1 MKKWFTNVFNDIKI
15 WVHSLATA
23 TKNVETQTL
32 SQVSVDS
39 VEGGINVVQDVNQGV
54 HELAKALLRGE
65 LTEEVKQL
73 RYRNYKVDREAKKYK
88 YFSPT
93 LALKKKEGKDNKF
106 ISFDK
111 SDGLEVITVQ
121 YNYAISE
128 DVLDAINQIENGGRG
143 KKTKYKFEFK
153 RDFIPRFRME
163 EFAKKVVVKRLD
175 ETHAI
180 LDFYFSKY
188 PERFFRRSDDKS
200 FRSKVFIHEIESI
213 RDNGVKSDMLDVEE
227 LRFVTNHAYKQDDLM
242 EFVFKNI
249 VFREVAEFDGDYI
262 LRFKASIEHDGIDLT
277 AAFYNKE
284 MAEKYENKEK
294 KELVLDVSGGAPIET
309 YVCSDCGKVV
319 TFDTQ
324 KMEEMPIS
332 EARDIDAEI
341 NEEDS
346 WSVTEYMDMQIIEQ
360 TIGKKLCKSCLKKYI
375 DNRGLDLI
383 PWKENT
389 LF

>member
-1 MKKWFTNVFNDIKI
+1 MKKWFTKVFNDIKI

-200 FRSKVFIHEIESI
+200 FRSKVFIHEIENI
-213 RDNGVKSDMLDVEE
+213 RDKGVKSDMLDVEE

-383 PWKENT
+383 P
-389 LF
+389 

>member
-1 MKKWFTNVFNDIKI
+1 MKKWFTKFFNEIRI
-15 WVHSLATA
+15 WANSLAAA

-111 SDGLEVITVQ
+111 SDGLEVITIQ

-128 DVLDAINQIENGGRG
+128 DVLDAIKQIENGGRG

-213 RDNGVKSDMLDVEE
+213 RDKGVKSDMLDVEE

-249 VFREVAEFDGDYI
+249 MFREVSEFDGDYI

-360 TIGKKLCKSCLKKYI
+360 TIGKKLCKTCLKKYI

-383 PWKENT
+383 P
-389 LF
+389 

>member
-227 LRFVTNHAYKQDDLM
+227 LRFVTNHAYKQDDLL

-383 PWKENT
+383 P
-389 LF
+389 

>member
-1 MKKWFTNVFNDIKI
+1 MKKWFTKVFNDIKI
-15 WVHSLATA
+15 WVHSLAAA

-32 SQVSVDS
+32 SQVNVDS

-213 RDNGVKSDMLDVEE
+213 RDKGVKSDMLDVEE

-249 VFREVAEFDGDYI
+249 MFREVAEFDGDYI

-383 PWKENT
+383 P
-389 LF
+389 

>member
-1 MKKWFTNVFNDIKI
+1 MKKWFTKFFNEIKI
-15 WVHSLATA
+15 WAHSLASA

-153 RDFIPRFRME
+153 RDFTPRFRME

-213 RDNGVKSDMLDVEE
+213 RDKGVKSDMLDVEE

-249 VFREVAEFDGDYI
+249 MFREVAEFDGDYI

-383 PWKENT
+383 P
-389 LF
+389 

>member
-1 MKKWFTNVFNDIKI
+1 MKKWFTKVFNDIKI

-32 SQVSVDS
+32 SQVSIDS

-213 RDNGVKSDMLDVEE
+213 RDKGVKSDMLDVEE

-360 TIGKKLCKSCLKKYI
+360 TIGKKLCKSCLKKYV

-383 PWKENT
+383 P
-389 LF
+389 

>member
-1 MKKWFTNVFNDIKI
+1 MKKLFTKFFNEFKI
-15 WVHSLATA
+15 WVHSLAAA
-23 TKNVETQTL
+23 TKNVEMQTL
-32 SQVSVDS
+32 SQVNVDS

-128 DVLDAINQIENGGRG
+128 DVLDAIKQIENGGRG

-213 RDNGVKSDMLDVEE
+213 RDKGVKSDMLDVEE

-249 VFREVAEFDGDYI
+249 MFREVAEFDGDYI

-383 PWKENT
+383 P
-389 LF
+389 

>member
-1 MKKWFTNVFNDIKI
+1 MKKLFTKFFNEIKI
-15 WVHSLATA
+15 WAHSLASA

-54 HELAKALLRGE
+54 HELAKALLRGD

-213 RDNGVKSDMLDVEE
+213 RDKGVKSDMLDVEE

-249 VFREVAEFDGDYI
+249 MFREVAEFDGDYI

-383 PWKENT
+383 P
-389 LF
+389 

>member
-1 MKKWFTNVFNDIKI
+1 MKKWFTKVFNDIKI

-213 RDNGVKSDMLDVEE
+213 RDKGVKSDMLDVEE

-383 PWKENT
+383 P
-389 LF
+389 

>member
-1 MKKWFTNVFNDIKI
+1 MKKLFTKFFNEFKI
-15 WVHSLATA
+15 WVHSLAAA

-32 SQVSVDS
+32 SQVNVDS

-128 DVLDAINQIENGGRG
+128 DVLDAIKQIENGGRG

-213 RDNGVKSDMLDVEE
+213 RDKGVKSDMLDVEE

-249 VFREVAEFDGDYI
+249 MFREVAEFDGDYI

-383 PWKENT
+383 S
-389 LF
+389 

>member
-383 PWKENT
+383 P
-389 LF
+389 

>member
-1 MKKWFTNVFNDIKI
+1 MKKLFTKFFNEFKI
-15 WVHSLATA
+15 WVHSLAAA

-32 SQVSVDS
+32 SQVNVDS

-111 SDGLEVITVQ
+111 SDGLEVITIQ

-128 DVLDAINQIENGGRG
+128 DVLDAIKQIENGGRG

-213 RDNGVKSDMLDVEE
+213 RDKGVKSDMLDVEE

-249 VFREVAEFDGDYI
+249 MFREVAEFDGDYI

-284 MAEKYENKEK
+284 MAEKYENKKK

-332 EARDIDAEI
+332 EARDIDVEI

-375 DNRGLDLI
+375 DNRGLDL
-383 PWKENT
+383 T
-389 LF
+389 L

>member
-1 MKKWFTNVFNDIKI
+1 MKKWFTKVFNDIKI

-200 FRSKVFIHEIESI
+200 FRSKVFIHEIENI
-213 RDNGVKSDMLDVEE
+213 RDKGVKSDMLDVEE

-375 DNRGLDLI
+375 
-383 PWKENT
+383 
-389 LF
+389 

>member
-1 MKKWFTNVFNDIKI
+1 MKKWFTKFFNEIRI
-15 WVHSLATA
+15 WANSLAAA

-111 SDGLEVITVQ
+111 SDGLEVITIQ

-128 DVLDAINQIENGGRG
+128 DVLDAIKQIENGGRG

-213 RDNGVKSDMLDVEE
+213 RDKGVKSDMLDVEE

-249 VFREVAEFDGDYI
+249 MFREVAEFDGDYI

-383 PWKENT
+383 P
-389 LF
+389 

>member
-1 MKKWFTNVFNDIKI
+1 MKKWFTKIFNEIRI
-15 WVHSLATA
+15 WAHSLASA

-111 SDGLEVITVQ
+111 SDGLEVITIQ

-128 DVLDAINQIENGGRG
+128 DVLDAIKQIENGGRG

-213 RDNGVKSDMLDVEE
+213 RDKGIKSDMLDVEE

-249 VFREVAEFDGDYI
+249 MFREVAEFDGDYI

-383 PWKENT
+383 Q
-389 LF
+389 

>member
-1 MKKWFTNVFNDIKI
+1 MKKLFTKFFNEFKI
-15 WVHSLATA
+15 WVHSLAAA
-23 TKNVETQTL
+23 TKNVEMQTL
-32 SQVSVDS
+32 SQVNVDS

-128 DVLDAINQIENGGRG
+128 DVLDAIKQIENGGRG

-213 RDNGVKSDMLDVEE
+213 RDKGVKSDMLDVEE

-249 VFREVAEFDGDYI
+249 MFREVAEFDGDYI

-332 EARDIDAEI
+332 EARDIDVEI

-375 DNRGLDLI
+375 DNRGLDL
-383 PWKENT
+383 T
-389 LF
+389 L

>member
-1 MKKWFTNVFNDIKI
+1 MKKWFTKFFNEIKI
-15 WVHSLATA
+15 WAHSLASA

-213 RDNGVKSDMLDVEE
+213 RDKGVKSDMLDVEE

-249 VFREVAEFDGDYI
+249 MFREVAEFDGDYI

-332 EARDIDAEI
+332 EARDFDAEI

-383 PWKENT
+383 P
-389 LF
+389 

>member
-1 MKKWFTNVFNDIKI
+1 MKKWFTKVFNDIKI
-15 WVHSLATA
+15 WAHSLAAA

-213 RDNGVKSDMLDVEE
+213 RDKGVKSDMLDVEE

-383 PWKENT
+383 P
-389 LF
+389 

>member
-1 MKKWFTNVFNDIKI
+1 MKKLFTKFFNEFKI
-15 WVHSLATA
+15 WVHSLAAA
-23 TKNVETQTL
+23 TKNVEMQTL

-111 SDGLEVITVQ
+111 SDGLEVITIQ

-128 DVLDAINQIENGGRG
+128 DVLDAIKQIENGGRG

-213 RDNGVKSDMLDVEE
+213 RDKGVKSDMLDVEE

-249 VFREVAEFDGDYI
+249 MFREVAEFDGDYI

-284 MAEKYENKEK
+284 MAEKYENKKK

-332 EARDIDAEI
+332 EARDIDVEI

-375 DNRGLDLI
+375 DNRGLDL
-383 PWKENT
+383 T
-389 LF
+389 L

>member
-1 MKKWFTNVFNDIKI
+1 MKKWFTKFFNEIKI
-15 WVHSLATA
+15 WVHSLAAA

-32 SQVSVDS
+32 SQVNVDS

-213 RDNGVKSDMLDVEE
+213 RDKGVKSDMLDVEE

-249 VFREVAEFDGDYI
+249 MFREVAEFDGDYI

-383 PWKENT
+383 P
-389 LF
+389 

>member
-1 MKKWFTNVFNDIKI
+1 MKKWFTKFFNEIKI
-15 WVHSLATA
+15 WAHSLASA

-213 RDNGVKSDMLDVEE
+213 RDKGVKSDMLDVEE

-249 VFREVAEFDGDYI
+249 MFREVAEFDGDYI

-383 PWKENT
+383 P
-389 LF
+389 

>member
-1 MKKWFTNVFNDIKI
+1 MKKLFTKFFNEFKI
-15 WVHSLATA
+15 WVHSLAAA
-23 TKNVETQTL
+23 TKNVEMQTL

-213 RDNGVKSDMLDVEE
+213 RDKGVKSDMLDVEE

-249 VFREVAEFDGDYI
+249 MFREVAEFDGDYI

-383 PWKENT
+383 P
-389 LF
+389 

>member
-1 MKKWFTNVFNDIKI
+1 MKKLFTKFFNEFKI
-15 WVHSLATA
+15 WVHSLAAA

-32 SQVSVDS
+32 SQVNVDS

-111 SDGLEVITVQ
+111 SDGLEVITIQ

-128 DVLDAINQIENGGRG
+128 DVLDAIKQIENGGRG

-213 RDNGVKSDMLDVEE
+213 RDKGVKSDMLDVEE

-249 VFREVAEFDGDYI
+249 MFREVAEFDGDYI

-332 EARDIDAEI
+332 EARDIDTEI

-383 PWKENT
+383 P
-389 LF
+389 

>member
-1 MKKWFTNVFNDIKI
+1 MKKLFTKFFNEFKI
-15 WVHSLATA
+15 WVHSLAAA

-32 SQVSVDS
+32 SQVNVDS

-73 RYRNYKVDREAKKYK
+73 RYRNYKIDREAKKYK

-111 SDGLEVITVQ
+111 SDGLEVITIQ

-128 DVLDAINQIENGGRG
+128 DVLDAIKQIENGGRG

-213 RDNGVKSDMLDVEE
+213 RDKGVKSDMLDVEE

-249 VFREVAEFDGDYI
+249 MFREVAEFDGDYI

-309 YVCSDCGKVV
+309 YVCSNCGKVV

-332 EARDIDAEI
+332 EARDIDTEI
-341 NEEDS
+341 NEEDF

-383 PWKENT
+383 P
-389 LF
+389 

>member
-1 MKKWFTNVFNDIKI
+1 MKKWFTKVFNEIKI
-15 WVHSLATA
+15 WAHSLAAA

-213 RDNGVKSDMLDVEE
+213 RDKGVKSDMLDVEE

-262 LRFKASIEHDGIDLT
+262 LRFKASIDHDGIDLT

-383 PWKENT
+383 P
-389 LF
+389 

>member
-1 MKKWFTNVFNDIKI
+1 MKKWFTKIFNEIRI
-15 WVHSLATA
+15 WAHSLASA

-32 SQVSVDS
+32 SKVSVDS

-111 SDGLEVITVQ
+111 SDGLEVITIQ

-128 DVLDAINQIENGGRG
+128 DVLDAIKQIENGGRG

-213 RDNGVKSDMLDVEE
+213 RDKGIKSDMLDVEE

-249 VFREVAEFDGDYI
+249 MFREVAEFDGDYI

-284 MAEKYENKEK
+284 MAEKYENKKK

-383 PWKENT
+383 Q
-389 LF
+389 

>member
-1 MKKWFTNVFNDIKI
+1 MKKLFTKFFNEFKI
-15 WVHSLATA
+15 WVHSLAAA

-32 SQVSVDS
+32 SQVNVDS

-111 SDGLEVITVQ
+111 SDGLEVITIQ

-128 DVLDAINQIENGGRG
+128 DVLDAIKQIENGGRG

-213 RDNGVKSDMLDVEE
+213 RDKGIKSDMLDVEE

-249 VFREVAEFDGDYI
+249 MFREVAEFDGDYI

-383 PWKENT
+383 Q
-389 LF
+389 

>member
-1 MKKWFTNVFNDIKI
+1 MKKLFTKFFNEFKI
-15 WVHSLATA
+15 WVHSLAAA

-111 SDGLEVITVQ
+111 SDGLEVITIQ

-128 DVLDAINQIENGGRG
+128 DVLDAIKQIENGGRG

-213 RDNGVKSDMLDVEE
+213 RDKGVKSDMLDVEE

-249 VFREVAEFDGDYI
+249 MFREVAEFDGDYI

-383 PWKENT
+383 P
-389 LF
+389 

>member
-1 MKKWFTNVFNDIKI
+1 MKKLFTKFFNEFKI
-15 WVHSLATA
+15 WVHSLAAA

-32 SQVSVDS
+32 SQVNVDS

-111 SDGLEVITVQ
+111 TDGLEVITIQ

-128 DVLDAINQIENGGRG
+128 DVLDAIKQIENGGRG

-213 RDNGVKSDMLDVEE
+213 RDKGIKSDMLDVEE

-249 VFREVAEFDGDYI
+249 MFREVAEFDGDYI

-383 PWKENT
+383 Q
-389 LF
+389 

>member
-1 MKKWFTNVFNDIKI
+1 MKKWFTKVFNDIKI

-32 SQVSVDS
+32 SQVSIDS

-213 RDNGVKSDMLDVEE
+213 RDKGVKSDMLDVEE

-383 PWKENT
+383 P
-389 LF
+389 

>member
-1 MKKWFTNVFNDIKI
+1 MKKWFTKVFNDIKI
-15 WVHSLATA
+15 WVHSLAAA

-32 SQVSVDS
+32 SQVNVDS
-39 VEGGINVVQDVNQGV
+39 IEGGINVVQDVNQGV

-213 RDNGVKSDMLDVEE
+213 RDKGVKSDMLDVEE

-249 VFREVAEFDGDYI
+249 MFREVAEFDGDYI

-383 PWKENT
+383 P
-389 LF
+389 

>member
-294 KELVLDVSGGAPIET
+294 KELVLDVSGEAPIET

-383 PWKENT
+383 P
-389 LF
+389 

>member
-1 MKKWFTNVFNDIKI
+1 MKKWFTKFFNEIRI
-15 WVHSLATA
+15 WANSFAAA
-23 TKNVETQTL
+23 TKNVESQTL

-213 RDNGVKSDMLDVEE
+213 RDKGIKSDMLDVEE

-249 VFREVAEFDGDYI
+249 MFREVAEFDGDYI

-277 AAFYNKE
+277 AVFYNKE

-383 PWKENT
+383 P
-389 LF
+389 

>member
-1 MKKWFTNVFNDIKI
+1 MKKWFTKVFNEIKI
-15 WVHSLATA
+15 WVHSLAAA

-39 VEGGINVVQDVNQGV
+39 VDGGINVVQDVNQGV

-128 DVLDAINQIENGGRG
+128 DVLDAIKQIENGGRG

-213 RDNGVKSDMLDVEE
+213 RDKGIKSDMLDVEE

-249 VFREVAEFDGDYI
+249 MFREVAEFDGDYI

-383 PWKENT
+383 P
-389 LF
+389 

>member
-1 MKKWFTNVFNDIKI
+1 MKKWFTKVFNEIKI
-15 WVHSLATA
+15 WVHSLAAA

-39 VEGGINVVQDVNQGV
+39 VDGGINVVQDVNQGV

-188 PERFFRRSDDKS
+188 PERFFIRSDDKS

-213 RDNGVKSDMLDVEE
+213 RDKGIKSDMLDVEE

-249 VFREVAEFDGDYI
+249 MFREVAEFDGDYI

-383 PWKENT
+383 P
-389 LF
+389 

>member
-1 MKKWFTNVFNDIKI
+1 MKKWFTKIFNEIRI
-15 WVHSLATA
+15 WAHSLASA

-111 SDGLEVITVQ
+111 SDGLEVITIQ

-128 DVLDAINQIENGGRG
+128 DVLDAIKQIENGGRG

-213 RDNGVKSDMLDVEE
+213 RDKGIKSDMLDVEE

-249 VFREVAEFDGDYI
+249 MFREVAEFDGDYI

-383 PWKENT
+383 P
-389 LF
+389 